1 MISDETNPGS
11 ETRISLENVS
21 FSYGEKSVLRN
32 INLHIKN
39 GEFVSLLGASGS
51 GKTTLL
57 RIIAG
62 LENPSSGTAT
72 DAGHAITAP
81 SLQRSFVFQNYSLF
95 PWLSLRENIALAIK
109 KAHPELKR
117 ARRLVLARRHLELVG
132 LADSVKKYPFELSG
146 GMQQR
151 GAIARAL
158 ALGAPVLLMDEPFG
172 ALDPVN
178 RSRLQDLLLSV
189 WRNTENQ
196 RKTVVFVTHDVDEA
210 ILLSDRV
217 VMLGSSPAGIIDEI
231 QIDLPRPRS
240 RRILTKSNEFR
251 HLREHV
257 QNRFRTEVSRALG
270 GIVTGDGDAI

>member
-1 MISDETNPGS
+1 MTSDTTISDTG
-11 ETRISLENVS
+11 TGISLENVS

-57 RIIAG
+57 RLLAG
-62 LENPSSGTAT
+62 LEKPSAGTITASGRN
-72 DAGHAITAP
+72 ITAP

-95 PWLSLRENIALAIK
+95 PWFSLRENIALAIK
-109 KAHPELKR
+109 KAHPELSR
-117 ARRLVLARRHLELVG
+117 ARRLVLARKHLELVG
-132 LADSVKKYPFELSG
+132 LADAVKKYPFELSG

-189 WRNTENQ
+189 WRNAERE

-240 RRILTKSNEFR
+240 RRILSESDEFR
-251 HLREHV
+251 RLREHI
-257 QNRFRTEVSRALG
+257 QNRFRAEVSRALG

>member
-1 MISDETNPGS
+1 MASDTTNPGAG
-11 ETRISLENVS
+11 TGISLENVS

-32 INLHIKN
+32 INLRIKN

-62 LENPSSGTAT
+62 LEKPSAGTVTDSGRAV
-72 DAGHAITAP
+72 TAP

-95 PWLSLRENIALAIK
+95 PWFSLRENIALAIK
-109 KAHPELKR
+109 KAHPELNR
-117 ARRLVLARRHLELVG
+117 ARRLVLARKHLELVG
-132 LADSVKKYPFELSG
+132 LADAVKKYPFELSG

-189 WRNTENQ
+189 WRNTESE

-240 RRILTKSNEFR
+240 RRILTESNEFR
-251 HLREHV
+251 HLREHI
-257 QNRFRTEVSRALG
+257 QNRFRAEVSRALG